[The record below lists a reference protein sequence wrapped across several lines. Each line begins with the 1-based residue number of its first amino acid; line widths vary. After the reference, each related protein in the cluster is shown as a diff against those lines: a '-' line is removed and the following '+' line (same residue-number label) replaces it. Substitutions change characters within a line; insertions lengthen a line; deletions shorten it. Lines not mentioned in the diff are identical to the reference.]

1 MKKEPAIWVPFFILR
16 KIYPMKKI
24 LFLMAL
30 LVISCDVKEEFK
42 TITIADKYSLDIPD
56 SFEKADNLNDE
67 ASLQYQNAFKEFYVI
82 VMDEPKATFDT
93 AVTTNAVNMT
103 PDLEGYYKAI
113 QLNLKNAIKN
123 IKIFNEKNTK
133 INGRKAKVF
142 SVTGNVEGYDIF
154 YRYALVQGKKDYYQI
169 MLWTEQ
175 KNGVNYL
182 ATMDQCIDS
191 FKELIRHD
199 KLYKGQ

>member
-1 MKKEPAIWVPFFILR
+1 MKKTL
-16 KIYPMKKI
+16 
-24 LFLMAL
+24 LL
-30 LVISCDVKEEFK
+30 LVLVAFSCDVKEEFK
-42 TITIADKYSLDIPD
+42 TITISDKYSLDIPD

-67 ASLQYQNAFKEFYVI
+67 ASLQYQNALKEFYVI
-82 VMDEPKATFDT
+82 VMDEPKETFDT
-93 AVTTNAVNMT
+93 AVTQYQVDMT

-123 IKIFNEKNTK
+123 IKIFNEKNTE
-133 INGRKAKVF
+133 INGRKAKIF
-142 SVTGNVEGYDIF
+142 SITGNVEGYDIF

-175 KNGVNYL
+175 KNGDHYL
-182 ATMDQCIDS
+182 STMDQSINS

>member
-1 MKKEPAIWVPFFILR
+1 
-16 KIYPMKKI
+16 
-24 LFLMAL
+24 MAL
-30 LVISCDVKEEFK
+30 VVISCDVKEEFK

-56 SFEKADNLNDE
+56 SFEKVDNLNDD

-82 VMDEPKATFDT
+82 VMDEPKETFDT
-93 AVTTNAVNMT
+93 AVTTNDVDMT
-103 PDLEGYYKAI
+103 PDLEGYYKSI

-123 IKIFNEKNTK
+123 IKIFNEKNTE
-133 INGRKAKVF
+133 INGRKAKIF

-154 YRYALVQGKKDYYQI
+154 YRYALVEGKKEYYQI

-175 KNGVNYL
+175 KKGESYL
-182 ATMDQCIDS
+182 ETMNQSINS

>member
-1 MKKEPAIWVPFFILR
+1 
-16 KIYPMKKI
+16 
-24 LFLMAL
+24 
-30 LVISCDVKEEFK
+30 
-42 TITIADKYSLDIPD
+42 
-56 SFEKADNLNDE
+56 
-67 ASLQYQNAFKEFYVI
+67 
-82 VMDEPKATFDT
+82 
-93 AVTTNAVNMT
+93 MT

-123 IKIFNEKNTK
+123 IKIFNEKNTE
-133 INGRKAKVF
+133 INGRKAKIF

-154 YRYALVQGKKDYYQI
+154 YRYALVEGKKEYYQI

-175 KNGVNYL
+175 KKGESYL
-182 ATMDQCIDS
+182 ETMNQSINS